1 MDVQRIGFGGGCH
14 WCTEAVFSALRGLSR
29 VSQGFIASDPPND
42 SYSEAVEIAFDPV
55 AIPLKVLVDIHLR
68 THASTSNHKMRG
80 KYRSAVY
87 VFSHAQADE
96 VKAVLD
102 SLAPDFAAPLVTQ
115 VLAHRGFKASDPQF
129 RNYRA
134 RSMRAGSRHLD
145 GLLSEAPAIHFHLI
159 ARNRRRQITRVI
171 KRGAAHFFGA
181 DPAFKR
187 CNIRIVL
194 PHDFF
199 HWTAFCRCAL
209 G

>member
-115 VLAHRGFKASDPQF
+115 VLAYRGFKASDPQF

-134 RSMRAGSRHLD
+134 RNP
-145 GLLSEAPAIHFHLI
+145 EAPFC
-159 ARNRRRQITRVI
+159 TRYI
-171 KRGAAHFFGA
+171 
-181 DPAFKR
+181 DPKLDMLRAQYAGW
-187 CNIRIVL
+187 VT
-194 PHDFF
+194 PP
-199 HWTAFCRCAL
+199 
-209 G
+209 